1 MLWNQILQMFFGST
15 LIVAQSLPDPKHRPT
30 SMEELLSYECAKSV
44 ATMLYPQEQ
53 PGPVFSADG
62 LVFTS
67 IEANDNSQLLI
78 VSAGNGTFAIPLYQV
93 GLNRV
98 RFKIPSHNSSQPNEF
113 FLGFLH
119 DPVTRSRVFDFAAQR
134 PPLGKKDSDYKFV
147 APRRAEGLLPNLE
160 YKIHETA
167 ESMLASLTEGRL
179 ARAQVVRQ
187 KADNCEHITRK
198 SPALGRNLKRNLDVV
213 EKIVIGP
220 KSKPARA
227 IAAMAMAPARSPAS
241 VKLMSHR

>member
-1 MLWNQILQMFFGST
+1 MLWNQIVQLFFGST
-15 LIVAQSLPDPKHRPT
+15 LIVAQSLPDPLHTQT

-44 ATMLYPQEQ
+44 ATMLYPPEQ
-53 PGPVFSADG
+53 PGPVYSADG

-67 IEANDNSQLLI
+67 IEATDHSQLLI
-78 VSAGNGTFAIPLYQV
+78 VSAGRGTFAIRLNQG
-93 GLNRV
+93 GLNRI
-98 RFKIPSHNSSQPNEF
+98 RFKIPIHNSSEPTEF
-113 FLGFLH
+113 YLGFLH

-134 PPLGKKDSDYKFV
+134 PPLGKKDSDYKSV
-147 APRRAEGLLPNLE
+147 APYRAEGLLPNLE

-167 ESMLASLTEGRL
+167 ESMLASLTEGRIE
-179 ARAQVVRQ
+179 RAQVVRQ

-198 SPALGRNLKRNLDVV
+198 SPALGRSLKRNLDVV

-227 IAAMAMAPARSPAS
+227 IAAMAVAQSRSPAS
-241 VKLMSHR
+241 REPNP